1 VSDPVVGS
9 EVVLLAQLASKHR
22 LPAIYA
28 RKEFAES
35 GGLLAYGPSFSD
47 IYRRAAAYVDKIL
60 RGATPAE
67 LPVEQPTKFEFVIN
81 LKTAKALG
89 LTIPPSL
96 LLRADQ
102 VIE

>member
-1 VSDPVVGS
+1 MSTDD
-9 EVVLLAQLASKHR
+9 
-22 LPAIYA
+22 LPI
-28 RKEFAES
+28 
-35 GGLLAYGPSFSD
+35 
-47 IYRRAAAYVDKIL
+47 
-60 RGATPAE
+60 
-67 LPVEQPTKFEFVIN
+67 EQPTKFELVIN